1 MTTKNITAK
10 TFFSKFDKIT
20 PFEFIAELLPKCTS
34 DGPWIAGGSLHR
46 TFRNIPLNNA
56 DIDVFFKNEEQK
68 TKFLEDLIK
77 NKSGKYE
84 SKDLIVSQWH
94 DCVTITCM
102 GKDWKIQCVKFVY
115 FQNITELFKS
125 FDINV
130 CRLAYDGNNVIY
142 EDNIFDDIKTNKL
155 KLNDEAIN
163 YPSVTLK
170 RLIKYVKMGYDV
182 DDTELKKLCYSF
194 NKKKKIVLDMDLATK
209 KPSSDDYENVGTG
222 TATASLNKF
231 VPLAPI
237 P

>member
-1 MTTKNITAK
+1 MITKNITAK

-20 PFEFIAELLPKCTS
+20 PFEFIAEILPNCTS

-46 TFRNIPLNNA
+46 TFRNIPLNDA

-68 TKFLEDLIK
+68 TKFLEELIK
-77 NKSGKYE
+77 NQGTKYE
-84 SKDLIVSQWH
+84 AKDLIVSQWH

-115 FQNITELFKS
+115 FQNINELFKS

-130 CRLAYDGNNVIY
+130 CRLAYDGGNVIY
-142 EDNIFDDIKTNKL
+142 EDNILEDIQSNKL
-155 KLNDEAIN
+155 KLNDTAIN

-170 RLIKYVKMGYDV
+170 RLIKYVQMGYNI
-182 DDTELKKLCYSF
+182 DDSELKKLCYSF
-194 NKKKKIVLDMDLATK
+194 NKKKKIVLDMDFSTK
-209 KPSSDDYENVGTG
+209 KPASDDYENVGTG
-222 TATASLNKF
+222 TASASLNKF
-231 VPLAPI
+231 VPLPST